1 VRIESFQDND
11 LVGLDPGGF
20 VHGPRVETFEP
31 EVAFGSDDIE
41 SRGLM
46 NGIEAIEV
54 QIPTVD
60 DIEGSGFEDQ
70 LIEDFD
76 VVDLAMGDNNEAGD
90 TSPEIQESMQFHGAF
105 VSSELGPREKRETE
119 IDRGGVQ
126 CISGLIQFDA
136 KGIVGIKTSS
146 TGNKNL
152 GKVYIDPPIPYLVGM
167 SQGIA

>member
-1 VRIESFQDND
+1 MGIESFQDND

-20 VHGPRVETFEP
+20 VHGPRVEAFEP

-70 LIEDFD
+70 LIEDMD
-76 VVDLAMGDNNEAGD
+76 VVNLAMRDNEERRNA
-90 TSPEIQESMQFHGAF
+90 SPEIQEGMQLHGAF
-105 VSSELGPREKRETE
+105 VSSELGPREKREAE

-152 GKVYIDPPIPYLVGM
+152 GKVCIDPPIPYLVGM
-167 SQGIA
+167 SQSIA

>member
-1 VRIESFQDND
+1 
-11 LVGLDPGGF
+11 L
-20 VHGPRVETFEP
+20 
-31 EVAFGSDDIE
+31 AFGSDDIE
-41 SRGLM
+41 SRGLV

-70 LIEDFD
+70 LIEDMD
-76 VVDLAMGDNNEAGD
+76 VVNLAMRDNEERGNA
-90 TSPEIQESMQFHGAF
+90 SSEIQEGMQLHGAF

-136 KGIVGIKTSS
+136 KGIVGIKASS
-146 TGNKNL
+146 TGNKDL
-152 GKVYIDPPIPYLVGM
+152 GKVCIDPPISYLVGM
-167 SQGIA
+167 GQSIA

>member
-1 VRIESFQDND
+1 
-11 LVGLDPGGF
+11 
-20 VHGPRVETFEP
+20 
-31 EVAFGSDDIE
+31 
-41 SRGLM
+41 M

-136 KGIVGIKTSS
+136 KGIVGIKTSR

-152 GKVYIDPPIPYLVGM
+152 GQV
-167 SQGIA
+167 